1 MWLIGPKDRL
11 TRVSRR
17 LALQAKETRDS
28 FHMRALI
35 GQPAAQTQ
43 EVRRLTGLLADAGM
57 QAEQTKAALIPVGAE
72 PVAP

>member
-1 MWLIGPKDRL
+1 MHPA
-11 TRVSRR
+11 TRPARSSNR
-17 LALQAKETRDS
+17 LALQAKKTRDS
-28 FHMRALI
+28 FHMQALI

-72 PVAP
+72 PAAP